1 MRAREKTSLVKF
13 RSLIIILA
21 SSVFVVQF
29 LFHTLHK
36 SFHIKNHIEIFLVLT
51 ISLFIFLGLHD
62 KIKTVSKQESFD
74 RSVSFHQAI
83 LSIVITLS
91 TTMATYFMAKLFDI
105 STIFSASAVCLLTSF
120 LFSAYEGE
128 ALSGVCAGMIGSY
141 LCEDWLTAL
150 LIGLV
155 TSILFLAFSP
165 CFLGIGGRGGA
176 IAYIANLICIYFL
189 LDVEPAA
196 RLPMEEKFIFPSLL
210 AVFISSFAAYSLHKY
225 KLLSPIKAT
234 MFVTLLG
241 TILLPSSMLTLKTA
255 VFSGAIIG
263 MSTTNRIDSLTHL
276 MLVTMINYLL
286 FVASFSILDGIGG
299 KLGFI
304 GLLSYKAS
312 VGLFVFIDY
321 AKNEIKKK
329 RLLMKVE

>member
-1 MRAREKTSLVKF
+1 MKKTSLVKL
-13 RSLIIILA
+13 RSLIIVLA
-21 SSVFVVQF
+21 SSVFAVQF

-36 SFHIKNHIEIFLVLT
+36 SFHIKNNVEILLILT

-62 KIKTVSKQESFD
+62 KIKTVSEREDIKQT
-74 RSVSFHQAI
+74 VSLHQII
-83 LSIVITLS
+83 LSIIIVLA
-91 TTMATYFMAKLFDI
+91 TTIITYFIAKLFDV
-105 STIFSASAVCLLTSF
+105 STIFSASAVCLLASF
-120 LFSAYEGE
+120 LFPAYEGE

-150 LIGLV
+150 LIGSV
-155 TSILFLAFSP
+155 TSALFLAFSP

-176 IAYIANLICIYFL
+176 IAYVANLICIYFL
-189 LDVEPAA
+189 LDVQPAP
-196 RLPMEEKFIFPSLL
+196 RLPMEEKFVFPSLL
-210 AVFISSFAAYSLHKY
+210 AVFIGAFAAYSLHKY

-263 MSTTNRIDSLTHL
+263 MSTTNRIHNLTHL
-276 MLVTMINYLL
+276 VVVTMINYLL
-286 FVASFSILDGIGG
+286 FIASFSILDGIGG

-312 VGLFVFIDY
+312 IGLFIFINY
-321 AKNEIKKK
+321 AKNEIKNK
-329 RLLMKVE
+329 RLLMKVD